1 MNEMGHRGWAL
12 LTTTIEEVLDNR
24 KEKAMQVEKKIA
36 ALTQEE
42 ELRCFL
48 CEEAKP
54 TVRCALCQVPV
65 CTEHQQEVQEYVT
78 KRKMIFCE
86 ECADYYEGFVQPD

>member
-1 MNEMGHRGWAL
+1 MLA
-12 LTTTIEEVLDNR
+12 
-24 KEKAMQVEKKIA
+24 EKKPG
-36 ALTQEE
+36 TFKQEE

-54 TVRCALCQVPV
+54 TVRCALCQIPI

-78 KRKMIFCE
+78 KRKMTFCT